1 MSDTRPRADLSR
13 TMTIRRLFART
24 RLATRWILAALV
36 LGMGP
41 AHAQFDNDNPMR
53 MTPLPPPQV
62 RPRPAAPPPFPPSG
76 VLPQPGRPPGA
87 IPGAPSGSSAAPRP
101 GAPAPVAVP
110 EGPPPAYE
118 RDLMRLAEVLGA
130 LSVLRDVC
138 AQDGEAIRT
147 RMQVLLD
154 AEAPPGPRRERLAG
168 AYNKAARG
176 YGLTHVRCSET
187 SRAAM
192 ERFLTEA
199 ATLTR
204 TIANRFGG

>member
-1 MSDTRPRADLSR
+1 MNGVRIPTGMAR
-13 TMTIRRLFART
+13 TIAVRWPSART
-24 RLATRWILAALV
+24 RLATGWLLAALAF
-36 LGMGP
+36 GMGP

-53 MTPLPPPQV
+53 MTPLPQPQV
-62 RPRPAAPPPFPPSG
+62 RPRPAAPPFPPSG

-87 IPGAPSGSSAAPRP
+87 PPATPSGPSAAPRP
-101 GAPAPVAVP
+101 GVPASVP
-110 EGPPPAYE
+110 LPDGPPPAYE
-118 RDLMRLAEVLGA
+118 RDLTRLSEVLGA

-147 RMQVLLD
+147 RMQALLD

-199 ATLTR
+199 AALTR
-204 TIANRFGG
+204 AIANRFGG